1 MWNLRNKT
9 DDHMKERVRKTIKET
24 LNYIE
29 KSEGFWRGGGWE
41 DGLNGRWGLK

>member
-29 KSEGFWRGGGWE
+29 KSEGFWRGGAEGKRTE
-41 DGLNGRWGLK
+41 QTPC